1 MTGIDKTISE
11 IKTGFRKRVE
21 REKKEKAVLKKK
33 LELSESERK
42 KLSARVLKLAK
53 NLAELKRVVK
63 SLESQS
69 KKNALTSKSVKN
81 NYQTILNSQKRF
93 NEIEKEFEKK
103 IVLLNKSLNGKAE
116 KSELKFYERKL
127 EENDG
132 AMIKIIND
140 NKSEALHNL
149 DLLKNQILNE
159 LGQRIGGL
167 SSEFRNE
174 LLKMNQDLQET
185 RMNMRETRDSAER
198 MINELR
204 MLKEYKK
211 EDENQEKT
219 LLKLIKELSK

>member
-1 MTGIDKTISE
+1 MASVDKTISE

-21 REKKEKAVLKKK
+21 KEKKEKAALKKK

-53 NLAELKRVVK
+53 NLAELKRAVK

-69 KKNALTSKSVKN
+69 KKNALTRKSVKN

-116 KSELKFYERKL
+116 KSELRFYERKL

-132 AMIKIIND
+132 AMIKVIND
-140 NKSEALHNL
+140 NKSGALHNL